1 MSDQW
6 NADEFRTAPMSAST
20 AGRKTVEEL
29 AKEFEDVVITRLRRV
44 ERSNGSLKRWV
55 AGLAFVNVLL
65 ALVAAG
71 LIFVM
76 ARGGRPA
83 WAATTVTAQRF
94 VLADHAGKVRG
105 SWGIDNEN
113 AARWALSDSSG
124 TERLRFSVLG
134 EGGSPGLA
142 MTDDAGNTRVAL
154 AFLPDETST
163 LVFADRAGF
172 ARAVLGISGQA
183 TTLAFADARGNT
195 KAGLGVDALGRPD
208 LLMDEGDT
216 TGDVIEPEDTT
227 AADSSAH

>member
-6 NADEFRTAPMSAST
+6 NADEFRTTPFSAPA

-44 ERSNGSLKRWV
+44 ESSNSRLKKWV
-55 AGLAFVNVLL
+55 GLL
-65 ALVAAG
+65 ALVNVVLAVAAAG
-71 LIFVM
+71 LLLVM

-83 WAATTVTAQRF
+83 WAAQTVTARRF
-94 VLADHAGKVRG
+94 VLAGADGKVRG
-105 SWGIDNEN
+105 AWGTDRDG

-124 TERLRFSVLG
+124 TERLRFSVLP

-172 ARAVLGISGQA
+172 ARAVLGMSGQA
-183 TTLAFADARGNT
+183 TTLAFADQSGNT
-195 KAGLGVDALGRPD
+195 KAGLGIDALGQPD
-208 LLMDEGDT
+208 LLMDEGD
-216 TGDVIEPEDTT
+216 DSPVMPEDTT
-227 AADSSAH
+227 AADSTGQ